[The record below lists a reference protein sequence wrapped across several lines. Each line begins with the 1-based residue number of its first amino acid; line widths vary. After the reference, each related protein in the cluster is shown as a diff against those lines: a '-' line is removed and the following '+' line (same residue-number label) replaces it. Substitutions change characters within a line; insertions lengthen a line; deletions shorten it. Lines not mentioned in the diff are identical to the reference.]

1 MSRKKRKYIK
11 LKKISEWKKSV
22 KNRSKYAAKKVSQG
36 IDPRSGK
43 EL

>member
-1 MSRKKRKYIK
+1 MSRKKRKHVK
-11 LKKISEWKKSV
+11 LKKILEWKKSV
-22 KNRSKYAAKKVSQG
+22 RNRSKYAAKKVNQG